1 MTEKVWTLSE
11 AARILAQAPHRLI
24 YLCEKG
30 VVIPDFGDAAGRGS
44 SRGFSARNILE
55 FAVAMKLRDLTIP
68 VTPIRAIV
76 YVLRAFEKVLQ
87 RQIPGF
93 SMVKS
98 FREKQVPQLRII
110 ISDGK
115 RLYFQLEQSNQ
126 STKLFGGINFQRL
139 LTGKMS
145 HSTVQE
151 IPVLGKNSRGWGGYE
166 GSRHARIDVNVTAIA
181 RELALET

>member
-1 MTEKVWTLSE
+1 
-11 AARILAQAPHRLI
+11 
-24 YLCEKG
+24 
-30 VVIPDFGDAAGRGS
+30 
-44 SRGFSARNILE
+44 
-55 FAVAMKLRDLTIP
+55 
-68 VTPIRAIV
+68 
-76 YVLRAFEKVLQ
+76 
-87 RQIPGF
+87 
-93 SMVKS
+93 MVKS